1 MNAPARAV
9 TAAIPARPRV
19 RVAARPPAR
28 LRYTIY
34 AIFAG
39 VWSVLFWY
47 GFGYY
52 KLGLADR
59 LRSPL
64 HGPLRP
70 SGEIGLL
77 YGYIG
82 TAILVLLLLYSIRKR
97 VRALRGLG
105 KLGRWLNVHIF
116 FGIAGPLM
124 ITLHAGFH
132 VTGAIAIGYWA
143 MMSVMLSGFIGYYLL
158 RQVGG
163 ALSETEDSAR
173 VLTEELEALD
183 HELAERFRFTPEDL
197 QALRFRSGTERASQM
212 NAVASLFYLLGHD
225 FLGILDSLG
234 LMPRTEAEKRLG
246 PFDRRLLRALTRR
259 HLAVER
265 RRAFLRQTSALFH
278 YWHTIH
284 KPFTFVLFLMMGIHI
299 GVAVW
304 LGYALPRP

>member
-9 TAAIPARPRV
+9 TGALPARPRV
-19 RVAARPPAR
+19 RVTPRPSARI
-28 LRYTIY
+28 RYTIY
-34 AIFAG
+34 SLFTAI
-39 VWSVLFWY
+39 WSALFWY
-47 GFGYY
+47 GFQYY
-52 KLGLADR
+52 RLNLADR

-64 HGPLRP
+64 HGSLRP

-82 TAILVLLLLYSIRKR
+82 TAILLLLLLYSVRKR
-97 VRALRGLG
+97 VRALHGLG

-143 MMSVMLSGFIGYYLL
+143 MMSVMLSGFVGYYLL

-183 HELAERFRFTPEDL
+183 RELVERFSLTPDDL
-197 QALRFRSGTERASQM
+197 AALRFRSGIDQASEM
-212 NAVASLFYLLGHD
+212 NAIASLFYLLGHD
-225 FLGILDSLG
+225 LLGMLDSLG
-234 LMPRTEAEKRLG
+234 LMPRTQAEARLR

-259 HLAVER
+259 HLALER

>member
-1 MNAPARAV
+1 MNSPARAV
-9 TAAIPARPRV
+9 TAALPARPRV

-28 LRYTIY
+28 VRYTIY
-34 AIFAG
+34 ALFTAA
-39 VWSVLFWY
+39 WSVLFWY

-52 KLGLADR
+52 KLDLADR

-64 HGPLRP
+64 HGQLRP

-77 YGYIG
+77 YGYLG
-82 TAILVLLLLYSIRKR
+82 TAVLLLLLLYSIRKR
-97 VRALRGLG
+97 VRVLHGLG

-132 VTGAIAIGYWA
+132 VTGAIAVGYWA
-143 MMSVMLSGFIGYYLL
+143 MMCVMLSGFVGYYLL

-173 VLTEELEALD
+173 ILTEELEALD
-183 HELAERFRFTPEDL
+183 RELTDRFQFTPSDL
-197 QALRFRSGTERASQM
+197 QALRFRSGIDQAAEW

-225 FLGILDSLG
+225 ILGALDSLG
-234 LMPRTEAEKRLG
+234 LMPKSDAEKRLR
-246 PFDRRLLRALTRR
+246 PFDRRVLRALTRR

-284 KPFTFVLFLMMGIHI
+284 KPFTFVLFIMMGIHI
-299 GVAVW
+299 GVAFW